1 MDVIG
6 VGLNMKRFLWWL
18 LAGSKGGKNRARI
31 IDTLKNRP
39 YNANQLAE
47 KLELDYKTVKH
58 HIGVLEENE
67 IITSTGKK
75 YGTLYFLSDKMEE
88 NYDTFLLIWEEF
100 RK

>member
-1 MDVIG
+1 
-6 VGLNMKRFLWWL
+6 MKRFLWWL